1 MFSSSIFC
9 LVLGE
14 IALVL
19 LSGGIVRLTG
29 EGVSVVIG
37 FFFFN
42 NSSLARKW
50 HQAKRF
56 LLMHRERF

>member
-1 MFSSSIFC
+1 
-9 LVLGE
+9 LGE